1 MELLKPLFTVNQK
14 KILLIVIDGLGGVPP
29 QNTDDTGK
37 TELETARTPN
47 LDKLAKNSSL
57 GLTIPVDYG
66 ITPGS
71 GPAHLA
77 LFGYDPIKHQ
87 IGRGILEA
95 LGVGL
100 EVGPDDLCIRANF
113 ATIENGT
120 IIDRRAGRISTEENQ
135 RICTKLSETI
145 KKIEDVEIIIRPGKE
160 HRFVIVFRG
169 KDLSSDL
176 SESDPQKEGK
186 APFKIAALSSQAKYS
201 ERIVNLFINR
211 VTELLKD
218 EPKANYILLRGFA
231 HNPNLEPMSR
241 LYPIT
246 PAAIA
251 TYPMYKGIASLVGM
265 KVLATGETWE
275 SEIETLTKN
284 SPDFDFFYLHF
295 KEVDMKGEDGDFEGK
310 IKLIEKFDSL
320 LPEILKLKFDVL
332 AITSDHSTPAI
343 LKGHSWHPNPFLLYS
358 PYARKDNYDKFS
370 EKSCAQGSLGIFPQT
385 KVMPLLLAH
394 SLKLKK
400 FGA

>member
-1 MELLKPLFTVNQK
+1 MEFLKSIFTPNQK
-14 KILLIVIDGLGGVPP
+14 KILLIVIDGLGGLPI
-29 QNTDDTGK
+29 QDK
-37 TELETARTPN
+37 TELETAKTPN
-47 LDKLAKNSSL
+47 LNKLAKNSSL

-77 LFGYDPIKHQ
+77 LFGYDPIKYQ

-100 EVGPDDLCIRANF
+100 EIGPDDLCVRANF
-113 ATIENGT
+113 ATIQNGV
-120 IIDRRAGRISTEENQ
+120 IVDRRAGRISTEENQ
-135 RICTKLSETI
+135 RICVKLSERI

-160 HRFVIVFRG
+160 HRLVVVFRG

-186 APFKIAALSSQAKYS
+186 APLKISAISPQASRS
-201 ERIVNLFINR
+201 EKIVNLFIHR
-211 VTELLKD
+211 VAELLKD
-218 EPKANYILLRGFA
+218 EPKANYMLLRGFA
-231 HNPNLEPMSR
+231 HNPNLEPMGS

-251 TYPMYKGIASLVGM
+251 TYPMYKGIARLVGM
-265 KVLATGETWE
+265 KVLASGETWE
-275 SEIETLTKN
+275 SEIETLSKN
-284 SPDFDFFYLHF
+284 FNEFDFFYLHF
-295 KEVDMKGEDGDFEGK
+295 KEVDIKGEDGDFDGK
-310 IKLIEKFDSL
+310 VKLIEKFDTL
-320 LPEILKLKFDVL
+320 LPSILKLNFDAI
-332 AITSDHSTPAI
+332 AITSDHSTPAV

-358 PYARKDNYDKFS
+358 ENSRKDDYDKFS
-370 EKSCAQGSLGIFPQT
+370 EKNCAKGSLGIFLQT